1 MLNLKNKVVFIVT
14 FLLISF
20 SVTLS
25 VLNYLKSLEETEIQ
39 LKERS
44 LPLSIDNIYTEVQ
57 KNLIEPTLVSS
68 MMANDT
74 FLKDWLI
81 HEETDVEQIAKYLET
96 IKNKYNMFSTFL
108 VSNKSGNYYTSKGLL
123 EKVQEDNPNNAWYFR
138 FRDIQ
143 EPYEIN
149 LDFNKYM
156 GDSLIMFINYK
167 IFDEDY
173 HYLGATGIGIKI
185 SYINEMLKHFRVK
198 YNFNVFFVD
207 KAGKVVL
214 SEVGV
219 NRVSYLNESKELNG
233 LKNNILEETSKTLEY
248 TKDDRNYIL
257 NTKYIKE
264 LNLYLLVEA
273 QIEDFTKEVKKTF
286 YLNLITSL
294 GVTFIII
301 VIILYTVKS
310 YNKKLEHLA
319 AYDTLTKLPNR
330 RTFNLNFQKALHL
343 YKRDNIPRSV
353 IFFDI
358 DNFKLIND
366 TYGHLA
372 GDRVLKRIATILNI
386 QIRNSDYISRWGGE
400 EFLILL
406 QDSSLEDTFDVAQK
420 LRLAFENDIELHDLI
435 KGGVTAS
442 FGVATFQPDD
452 TLEKIVK
459 RADEAL
465 YQAKYKGKNCVE
477 KG

>member
-1 MLNLKNKVVFIVT
+1 MNLKNKVVFIVT

-20 SVTLS
+20 SVGSS

-74 FLKDWLI
+74 FLKDWLL
-81 HEETDVEQIAKYLET
+81 HKEVDVEKIAKYLET
-96 IKNKYNMFSTFL
+96 IKNKYNMFSAFL
-108 VSNKSGNYYTSKGLL
+108 VSDKTKNYYTSKGIL
-123 EKVQEDNPNNAWYFR
+123 ETVEEGNPNNAWYFR
-138 FRDIQ
+138 FSDIQ

-167 IFDEDY
+167 MFDDEY

-198 YNFNVFFVD
+198 YNFNVFFVNN
-207 KAGKVVL
+207 AGDVVL
-214 SEVGV
+214 SEVGM
-219 NRVSYLNESKELNG
+219 NRVSNLKESKEFNA
-233 LKNNILEETSKTLEY
+233 LKNDILETTPKTMEYSKDG
-248 TKDDRNYIL
+248 KKYIL

-273 QIEDFTKEVKKTF
+273 EIGKFTQEVEKTF
-286 YLNLITSL
+286 YLNLIVSL
-294 GVTFIII
+294 MVTFIII
-301 VIILYTVKS
+301 AIILYTIKG
-310 YNKKLEHLA
+310 YNKKLEQLA
-319 AYDTLTKLPNR
+319 AYDSLTKLPNR
-330 RTFNLNFQKALHL
+330 RTFNLNFEKALRL
-343 YKRDNIPRSV
+343 FNRDNIERSI
-353 IFFDI
+353 IFLDI

-366 TYGHLA
+366 NYGHLI
-372 GDRVLKRIATILNI
+372 GDKVLKRIAIILGM
-386 QIRNSDYISRWGGE
+386 QIRSSDNIARWGGE

-406 QDSSLEDTFDVAQK
+406 NDSSLNDSFEVAEK
-420 LRLAFENDIELHDLI
+420 IRIAFENDIELHDLI

-442 FGVATFQPDD
+442 FGVTSFQEGD
-452 TLEKIVK
+452 TIEKIISRV
-459 RADEAL
+459 DDAL
-465 YQAKYKGKNCVE
+465 YKAKHVGKNCV
-477 KG
+477 KRG

>member
-1 MLNLKNKVVFIVT
+1 MINLKNKVVFIVT

-20 SVTLS
+20 SVGS
-25 VLNYLKSLEETEIQ
+25 SILNYLKSLEETELQ

-74 FLKDWLI
+74 FLKDWLV
-81 HEETDVEQIAKYLET
+81 HEETDVEKIAKYLET

-108 VSNKSGNYYTSKGLL
+108 VSDKSRNYYTSKGLL
-123 EKVQEDNPNNAWYFR
+123 EKVEEGNPNNAWYFK
-138 FRDIQ
+138 FKDIQ

-149 LDFNKYM
+149 LDFNKFM

-167 IFDEDY
+167 IFDETY

-198 YNFNVFFVD
+198 YKFNVFFVN
-207 KAGKVVL
+207 KEGEVVL

-219 NRVSYLNESKELNG
+219 NRASHLNLSKELNG
-233 LKNNILEETSKTLEY
+233 LKNDILEETSKTLEY
-248 TKDDRNYIL
+248 KKEGKNYIL

-273 QIEDFTKEVKKTF
+273 QIENFTKEVEKTF

-301 VIILYTVKS
+301 VIILYTIKS

-330 RTFNLNFQKALHL
+330 RTFNLNFQKALQL
-343 YKRDNIPRSV
+343 YKRDKIARSV

-366 TYGHLA
+366 TYGHLI
-372 GDRVLKRIATILNI
+372 GDTVLKRIATILNI
-386 QIRNSDYISRWGGE
+386 QIRSSDYISRWGGE

-406 QDSSLEDTFDVAQK
+406 QDSALEESYEVAQK
-420 LRLAFENDIELHDLI
+420 LRTTIENDIELHDMI

-442 FGVATFQPDD
+442 FGVATFELDD
-452 TLEKIVK
+452 TLEKIVT

-465 YQAKYKGKNCVE
+465 YKAKHKGKNCVE

>member
-1 MLNLKNKVVFIVT
+1 MT
-14 FLLISF
+14 FLLVSF
-20 SVTLS
+20 SVGSS
-25 VLNYLKSLEETEIQ
+25 VLNYVKSLEETQIQ

-68 MMANDT
+68 MMAHDT
-74 FLKDWLI
+74 FLKDWLML
-81 HEETDVEQIAKYLET
+81 EETETEKIAKYLET
-96 IKNKYNMFSTFL
+96 IKNKYHMFSTFL
-108 VSNKSGNYYTSKGLL
+108 VSEKSGNYYTSKGLL

-138 FRDIQ
+138 FKEIQ

-167 IFDEDY
+167 IFDEKY

-198 YNFNVFFVD
+198 YNFNVFFVN
-207 KAGKVVL
+207 KEGEVVL

-219 NRVSYLNESKELNG
+219 NRVSHLNEDKKLRTLSSK
-233 LKNNILEETSKTLEY
+233 ILEESSKTLEY
-248 TKDDRNYIL
+248 EKEGNHYIL
-257 NTKYIKE
+257 NTKYIEE

-273 QIEDFTKEVKKTF
+273 QIEEFTQEVEKTF
-286 YLNLITSL
+286 ILNLIISL
-294 GVTFIII
+294 AVTFIII
-301 VIILYTVKS
+301 VIILYTVKT
-310 YNKKLEHLA
+310 YNKKLEYLA
-319 AYDTLTKLPNR
+319 AYDSLTKLPNR
-330 RTFNLNFQKALHL
+330 RTFNLNFEKALRL
-343 YKRDNIPRSV
+343 FKRDNVARSI

-366 TYGHLA
+366 NYGHLI
-372 GDRVLKRIATILNI
+372 GDTVLKRIAAILNM
-386 QIRNSDYISRWGGE
+386 QVRSSDNLSRWGGE

-406 QDSSLEDTFDVAQK
+406 HDSSLKDSLDVAEK
-420 LRLAFENDIELHDLI
+420 LRMAFENDIDLHDLV
-435 KGGVTAS
+435 KGGVSAS
-442 FGVATFQPDD
+442 FGVTSFQEDD
-452 TLEKIVK
+452 TLERIIT

-465 YQAKYKGKNCVE
+465 YKAKNQGKNCVV